1 MSRFLVSLIHLY
13 RWVISPFLSP
23 RCRFEPTCSRYA
35 IHAIECHGVIKGL
48 WLVSK
53 RLLRCHPYEK
63 LSKRIG
69 VSWGYDPIPE
79 KASNQPIQP
88 SKTLHAK
95 F

>member
-1 MSRFLVSLIHLY
+1 MSRFLVSLIHVY
-13 RWVISPFLSP
+13 RWAISPFLSP

-35 IHAIECHGVIKGL
+35 IHAIECHGITKGL
-48 WLVSK
+48 WLTAK

-63 LSKRIG
+63 FSKHIG
-69 VSWGYDPIPE
+69 TTWGYDPIPE
-79 KASNQPIQP
+79 KAVNQPIQA